1 MRRAGVVLLFLILSI
16 AASVEAETIY
26 AIVQESNPNAL
37 TVSGN
42 EALISFD
49 SAAPGSALSSVH
61 LGNHGGSVVGMDFR
75 PATGQLYLLTEA
87 FEPTVVLRLFLVD
100 PNTGALSQVGV
111 DLEQGDELD
120 PATIEAGFDFDP
132 VRDLAE
138 VTVGGAVLTIDPTT
152 GEDSHGAFFSPSSP
166 RVVGVA
172 FDRNFAGAGATTLF
186 GLELSRAQLVRIG
199 GVNGSPSPD
208 GGAVTDIGFLGL
220 APNEAAFDISSS
232 GTAYAVFPSP
242 FNEGLYTVDLTSGS
256 ATLLGIIGT
265 GQPVSAMTVAP
276 GAGPPVAVPSLA
288 AWGQWV
294 LVAALALA
302 ALRVLSRA

>member
-1 MRRAGVVLLFLILSI
+1 MLWIVSI

-26 AIVQESNPNAL
+26 AIAEESNPDL
-37 TVSGN
+37 RTVSGN

-49 SAAPGSALSSVH
+49 SAAPGTALSSVH
-61 LGNHGGSVVGMDFR
+61 LGSHDGSVVGMDFR
-75 PATGQLYLLTEA
+75 PATGELYLLTMA
-87 FEPTVVLRLFLVD
+87 LEPTVVLRLFLVD
-100 PNTGALSQVGV
+100 RATGALSQVGA
-111 DLEQGDELD
+111 DLEQGADLD
-120 PATIEAGFDFDP
+120 PSVIEAGFDFDP
-132 VRDLAE
+132 VRDLAQ
-138 VTVGGAVLTIDPTT
+138 VSVGGAILTIDPTT
-152 GEDSHGAFFSPSSP
+152 GEDSNGAYFSPSSP
-166 RVVGVA
+166 RIAGLA
-172 FDRNFAGAGATTLF
+172 FDRSFAGAGATTLF

-208 GGAVTDIGFLGL
+208 GGAVTDIGLLGL

-242 FNEGLYTVDLTSGS
+242 FNEGLYTVDLASGS

-265 GQPVSAMTVAP
+265 GQPVSAMAVAP